1 MFIIRAYLHVQFVFM
16 YNKKKEILSD
26 RERKPM
32 SNQKLVNLRIDFAF
46 KQLFGT
52 SGSEEILITFLNAML
67 KNSLESPIQSLQFED
82 PHLHR
87 GTTRFNL
94 TAKVA

>member
-1 MFIIRAYLHVQFVFM
+1 MFSPFFGTMKRVVG
-16 YNKKKEILSD
+16 
-26 RERKPM
+26 RERKSMANP
-32 SNQKLVNLRIDFAF
+32 SLVNLRIDFAF

-67 KNSLESPIQSLQFED
+67 KDSLESPIQSLQFED
-82 PHLHR
+82 PHLNR